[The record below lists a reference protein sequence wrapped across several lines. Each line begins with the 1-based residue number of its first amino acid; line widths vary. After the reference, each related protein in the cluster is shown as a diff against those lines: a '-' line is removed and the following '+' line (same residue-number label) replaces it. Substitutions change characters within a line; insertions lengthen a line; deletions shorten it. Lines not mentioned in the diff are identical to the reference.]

1 MLVRLGVVACL
12 FWLHFAYATTL
23 KIINI
28 VPFGSSSVKILF
40 NQEVKKFKEVSLKN
54 FKSYLELEAILTIP
68 KKHYQFSKQSSIT
81 IAQFSPK
88 LARVVISHAPK
99 MTYEVKILKDKL
111 YVSIVEKKPLV
122 RHQMAPKPPK
132 HHALKH
138 PTPKPAPKSIKK
150 EAKEKTPIKHA
161 HSKHAHSPLN
171 ERSAKKEIPKK
182 EIPKKEILK
191 KEILKKEILKK
202 EIPKKEILKKEIP
215 KKEILKKEIPKKEI
229 PKKEILK
236 KEILK
241 KEILK
246 KEILKKEIPKKE
258 ILKKEIPKKEILK
271 KEIPKKEIP
280 KKEILKKEIP
290 KKEILKKEI
299 LKKEI
304 LKKEIPKK
312 EILKKEIPKKEAEN
326 ESKNQVFIAEKNDTF
341 IKTKRKKHKKI
352 VLDAGHGGKDCGAMS
367 ANLVCEKDI
376 VLEVVK
382 FLHKELK
389 KRGYSVLLTRDKDIY
404 IDLVGRTELANRK
417 SADLFI
423 SVHANSIPK
432 HSTSNAHGIETYF
445 LSTARSERARK
456 VAEQENKDDV
466 NLMDY
471 FSKSL
476 LLNSLNTQRLIVSN
490 KLAIDVQYGMLQS
503 IRKNYPDVVDGGVRE
518 GPFWVLAGALMPSIL
533 IEIGYNSHAI
543 ESKRIQSKPYQKI
556 LAKGIA
562 DGIDSFFSKND

>member
-28 VPFGSSSVKILF
+28 VPFGSSSVKISF
-40 NQEVKKFKEVSLKN
+40 NQEIKKFKEVSLKN

-99 MTYEVKILKDKL
+99 MTYGVKILKDKL
-111 YVSIVEKKPLV
+111 YVSIVEKKPLI
-122 RHQMAPKPPK
+122 RHQMAPRPPK
-132 HHALKH
+132 HRTLKH
-138 PTPKPAPKSIKK
+138 QVLKPAPKSIKK

-161 HSKHAHSPLN
+161 HSKHMHPQLN

-182 EIPKKEILK
+182 E
-191 KEILKKEILKK
+191 
-202 EIPKKEILKKEIP
+202 
-215 KKEILKKEIPKKEI
+215 
-229 PKKEILK
+229 
-236 KEILK
+236 
-241 KEILK
+241 
-246 KEILKKEIPKKE
+246 
-258 ILKKEIPKKEILK
+258 
-271 KEIPKKEIP
+271 
-280 KKEILKKEIP
+280 
-290 KKEILKKEI
+290 
-299 LKKEI
+299 
-304 LKKEIPKK
+304 
-312 EILKKEIPKKEAEN
+312 AEN
-326 ESKNQVFIAEKNDTF
+326 EGKNQVFIAEKNDTF

-382 FLHKELK
+382 FLYKELK
-389 KRGYSVLLTRDKDIY
+389 TRGYSVLLTRDKDIY
-404 IDLVGRTELANRK
+404 IDLVARTELANKK

-432 HSTSNAHGIETYF
+432 RSTSNAHGIETYF

-503 IRKNYPDVVDGGVRE
+503 VRKNYPDVVDGGVRE

-556 LAKGIA
+556 LARGIA

>member
-28 VPFGSSSVKILF
+28 VPFGSSSVKISF
-40 NQEVKKFKEVSLKN
+40 NQEIKKFKEVSLKN

-68 KKHYQFSKQSSIT
+68 KKHYQFSKQSFIT

-88 LARVVISHAPK
+88 LARVVISYAPK

-111 YVSIVEKKPLV
+111 YISIVEKKPLI
-122 RHQMAPKPPK
+122 RHQMVLKPPK

-138 PTPKPAPKSIKK
+138 TTPKPAPKPIKK
-150 EAKEKTPIKHA
+150 EAKKSKETKEKTPIKHA
-161 HSKHAHSPLN
+161 RSKHTHSPLN
-171 ERSAKKEIPKK
+171 ERSAKKEIP
-182 EIPKKEILK
+182 
-191 KEILKKEILKK
+191 
-202 EIPKKEILKKEIP
+202 
-215 KKEILKKEIPKKEI
+215 
-229 PKKEILK
+229 
-236 KEILK
+236 
-241 KEILK
+241 
-246 KEILKKEIPKKE
+246 
-258 ILKKEIPKKEILK
+258 
-271 KEIPKKEIP
+271 
-280 KKEILKKEIP
+280 
-290 KKEILKKEI
+290 
-299 LKKEI
+299 
-304 LKKEIPKK
+304 
-312 EILKKEIPKKEAEN
+312 KKEIPKKEAEN

-404 IDLVGRTELANRK
+404 IDLVARTELANKK

-476 LLNSLNTQRLIVSN
+476 LLNSLNTQRLIISN

>member
-1 MLVRLGVVACL
+1 M
-12 FWLHFAYATTL
+12 HFAYATTL

-28 VPFGSSSVKILF
+28 VPFGSSSVKISF
-40 NQEVKKFKEVSLKN
+40 NQEIKKFKEVSLKN

-111 YVSIVEKKPLV
+111 YVSIVEKKPLT
-122 RHQMAPKPPK
+122 RHQMVPKLPK
-132 HHALKH
+132 HRTLKH

-150 EAKEKTPIKHA
+150 EAKEVKEKTPTKHVR
-161 HSKHAHSPLN
+161 SKHAHSQLN
-171 ERSAKKEIPKK
+171 ERSA
-182 EIPKKEILK
+182 
-191 KEILKKEILKK
+191 
-202 EIPKKEILKKEIP
+202 
-215 KKEILKKEIPKKEI
+215 
-229 PKKEILK
+229 
-236 KEILK
+236 
-241 KEILK
+241 
-246 KEILKKEIPKKE
+246 
-258 ILKKEIPKKEILK
+258 
-271 KEIPKKEIP
+271 
-280 KKEILKKEIP
+280 
-290 KKEILKKEI
+290 
-299 LKKEI
+299 
-304 LKKEIPKK
+304 
-312 EILKKEIPKKEAEN
+312 KKEIPKKEAEN
-326 ESKNQVFIAEKNDTF
+326 ESKNQVFIAEKNDAS

-404 IDLVGRTELANRK
+404 IDLVARTELANKK

-432 HSTSNAHGIETYF
+432 RSISNAHGIETYF

>member
-12 FWLHFAYATTL
+12 FWLHFACATTL
-23 KIINI
+23 KITNI
-28 VPFGSSSVKILF
+28 VPFGSSSVKISF
-40 NQEVKKFKEVSLKN
+40 NQEIKKFKEVSLKN

-88 LARVVISHAPK
+88 LARVVISYAPK

-111 YVSIVEKKPLV
+111 YVSIVEKKPLI

-132 HHALKH
+132 HQTPKHQVLKH
-138 PTPKPAPKSIKK
+138 QTPKPAPKPIKK
-150 EAKEKTPIKHA
+150 EAKEKTPTKHA
-161 HSKHAHSPLN
+161 HSKHAHSQLN

-182 EIPKKEILK
+182 EIPKKEI
-191 KEILKKEILKK
+191 
-202 EIPKKEILKKEIP
+202 
-215 KKEILKKEIPKKEI
+215 PKKEI
-229 PKKEILK
+229 P
-236 KEILK
+236 
-241 KEILK
+241 
-246 KEILKKEIPKKE
+246 
-258 ILKKEIPKKEILK
+258 
-271 KEIPKKEIP
+271 
-280 KKEILKKEIP
+280 
-290 KKEILKKEI
+290 
-299 LKKEI
+299 
-304 LKKEIPKK
+304 
-312 EILKKEIPKKEAEN
+312 KKEIPKKEAEN
-326 ESKNQVFIAEKNDTF
+326 ESKNQVFIAEKNDAF
-341 IKTKRKKHKKI
+341 IKNKRKKHKKI

-404 IDLVGRTELANRK
+404 IDLVGRTELANK
-417 SADLFI
+417 KNADLFI

-432 HSTSNAHGIETYF
+432 RSTSNAHGIETYF

-503 IRKNYPDVVDGGVRE
+503 VRKNYPDVVDGGVRE

>member
-12 FWLHFAYATTL
+12 FWLHFACATTL

-54 FKSYLELEAILTIP
+54 FKSYLELEAVLTIP
-68 KKHYQFSKQSSIT
+68 KKHYQFSKQSFIT

-99 MTYEVKILKDKL
+99 MTYEIKILKDKL
-111 YVSIVEKKPLV
+111 YVSIVEKKPLI
-122 RHQMAPKPPK
+122 RHQMAPKTPK

-138 PTPKPAPKSIKK
+138 PTPKPTPKPIKKEAK
-150 EAKEKTPIKHA
+150 EAKEKTPTKHA
-161 HSKHAHSPLN
+161 HSKHTHSPLN

-182 EIPKKEILK
+182 EAK
-191 KEILKKEILKK
+191 
-202 EIPKKEILKKEIP
+202 
-215 KKEILKKEIPKKEI
+215 
-229 PKKEILK
+229 
-236 KEILK
+236 
-241 KEILK
+241 
-246 KEILKKEIPKKE
+246 
-258 ILKKEIPKKEILK
+258 
-271 KEIPKKEIP
+271 
-280 KKEILKKEIP
+280 
-290 KKEILKKEI
+290 
-299 LKKEI
+299 
-304 LKKEIPKK
+304 
-312 EILKKEIPKKEAEN
+312 N

-404 IDLVGRTELANRK
+404 IDLVARTELANKK

-476 LLNSLNTQRLIVSN
+476 FLNSLNTQRLIVSN

>member
-12 FWLHFAYATTL
+12 FWLHYAYATTL
-23 KIINI
+23 KITNV
-28 VPFGSSSVKILF
+28 VPFGSSSVKMVF

-68 KKHYQFSKQSSIT
+68 KKHYQFSKQSFIT

-88 LARVVISHAPK
+88 LARVVIGYDPK
-99 MTYEVKILKDKL
+99 MTYEIKILKNKL
-111 YVSIVEKKPLV
+111 YVSIMEKKPLI
-122 RHQMAPKPPK
+122 RHQITPKPPK

-138 PTPKPAPKSIKK
+138 TTPKPAPKPIKK
-150 EAKEKTPIKHA
+150 ETKEVKEKTPTKHA
-161 HSKHAHSPLN
+161 HSKHAYSPLN

-182 EIPKKEILK
+182 EIPKKEI
-191 KEILKKEILKK
+191 
-202 EIPKKEILKKEIP
+202 P
-215 KKEILKKEIPKKEI
+215 KKEIPKKEI
-229 PKKEILK
+229 PKKEI
-236 KEILK
+236 
-241 KEILK
+241 
-246 KEILKKEIPKKE
+246 P
-258 ILKKEIPKKEILK
+258 
-271 KEIPKKEIP
+271 
-280 KKEILKKEIP
+280 
-290 KKEILKKEI
+290 
-299 LKKEI
+299 
-304 LKKEIPKK
+304 
-312 EILKKEIPKKEAEN
+312 KKEIPKKEAEN
-326 ESKNQVFIAEKNDTF
+326 ESKNQIFIAEKND
-341 IKTKRKKHKKI
+341 IWIKKTKRKKHKKI

-404 IDLVGRTELANRK
+404 IDLVARTELANKK

-432 HSTSNAHGIETYF
+432 RSTSNAHGIETYF

-476 LLNSLNTQRLIVSN
+476 FLNSLNTQRLIVSN

-503 IRKNYPDVVDGGVRE
+503 VRKNYPDVVDGGVRE

>member
-12 FWLHFAYATTL
+12 FWLHYAYATTL
-23 KIINI
+23 KITNI
-28 VPFGSSSVKILF
+28 VPFGSSSVKMVF
-40 NQEVKKFKEVSLKN
+40 NQEIKKFKEVPLKN
-54 FKSYLELEAILTIP
+54 FKSYLELEAVLTIP
-68 KKHYQFSKQSSIT
+68 KKHYQFSKQSFIT

-88 LARVVISHAPK
+88 LARVVIGYDPK

-111 YVSIVEKKPLV
+111 YVSIMEKKPLI
-122 RHQMAPKPPK
+122 RHQMTPKPPK

-138 PTPKPAPKSIKK
+138 QTPKPTPKPIKK
-150 EAKEKTPIKHA
+150 EAKEKTTKHA

-182 EIPKKEILK
+182 E
-191 KEILKKEILKK
+191 
-202 EIPKKEILKKEIP
+202 
-215 KKEILKKEIPKKEI
+215 
-229 PKKEILK
+229 
-236 KEILK
+236 
-241 KEILK
+241 
-246 KEILKKEIPKKE
+246 
-258 ILKKEIPKKEILK
+258 
-271 KEIPKKEIP
+271 
-280 KKEILKKEIP
+280 
-290 KKEILKKEI
+290 
-299 LKKEI
+299 
-304 LKKEIPKK
+304 
-312 EILKKEIPKKEAEN
+312 AEN
-326 ESKNQVFIAEKNDTF
+326 ENKNPIFIIEKNDTW

-404 IDLVGRTELANRK
+404 IDLVARTELANKK

-432 HSTSNAHGIETYF
+432 RSTSNAHGIETYF

-476 LLNSLNTQRLIVSN
+476 FLNSLNTQRLIVSN

-503 IRKNYPDVVDGGVRE
+503 VRKNYPDVVDGGVRE

>member
-12 FWLHFAYATTL
+12 LWLHFAYATTL

-40 NQEVKKFKEVSLKN
+40 NQEVKKFKEVPLKN
-54 FKSYLELEAILTIP
+54 FKSYLELEAVLTIP

-88 LARVVISHAPK
+88 LVRVVIGYAPK
-99 MTYEVKILKDKL
+99 MTYEIKILKDKL
-111 YVSIVEKKPLV
+111 YVSIVEKKPLI
-122 RHQMAPKPPK
+122 RHQMVLKPPK

-138 PTPKPAPKSIKK
+138 PTPKPAPKPIKK
-150 EAKEKTPIKHA
+150 EAKKSQETKEKTPIKHA
-161 HSKHAHSPLN
+161 RSKHAHSPLN

-182 EIPKKEILK
+182 E
-191 KEILKKEILKK
+191 
-202 EIPKKEILKKEIP
+202 
-215 KKEILKKEIPKKEI
+215 
-229 PKKEILK
+229 
-236 KEILK
+236 
-241 KEILK
+241 
-246 KEILKKEIPKKE
+246 
-258 ILKKEIPKKEILK
+258 
-271 KEIPKKEIP
+271 
-280 KKEILKKEIP
+280 
-290 KKEILKKEI
+290 
-299 LKKEI
+299 
-304 LKKEIPKK
+304 
-312 EILKKEIPKKEAEN
+312 AEN
-326 ESKNQVFIAEKNDTF
+326 ESKNPIFIAEKNDTL

-367 ANLVCEKDI
+367 TNLVCEKDI

-389 KRGYSVLLTRDKDIY
+389 KRGYSVLLTRDKDVY
-404 IDLVGRTELANRK
+404 IDLVARTELANKK

-503 IRKNYPDVVDGGVRE
+503 VRKNYPDVVDGGVRE

>member
-12 FWLHFAYATTL
+12 FWLHFACATTL
-23 KIINI
+23 KITNI
-28 VPFGSSSVKILF
+28 VPFGSSSVKVVF
-40 NQEVKKFKEVSLKN
+40 NQEIKKFKEVPLKN

-68 KKHYQFSKQSSIT
+68 KKHYQFSKQSFIT

-88 LARVVISHAPK
+88 LARVVISYAPK
-99 MTYEVKILKDKL
+99 MTYEIKVLKDKL
-111 YVSIVEKKPLV
+111 YISIVEKKSLT
-122 RHQMAPKPPK
+122 RHQMTPKPPK

-138 PTPKPAPKSIKK
+138 QTPKPTPKPIKK
-150 EAKEKTPIKHA
+150 EAKKSKETKEKTPIKHA

-182 EIPKKEILK
+182 EIP
-191 KEILKKEILKK
+191 
-202 EIPKKEILKKEIP
+202 
-215 KKEILKKEIPKKEI
+215 
-229 PKKEILK
+229 
-236 KEILK
+236 
-241 KEILK
+241 
-246 KEILKKEIPKKE
+246 
-258 ILKKEIPKKEILK
+258 
-271 KEIPKKEIP
+271 
-280 KKEILKKEIP
+280 
-290 KKEILKKEI
+290 
-299 LKKEI
+299 
-304 LKKEIPKK
+304 
-312 EILKKEIPKKEAEN
+312 KKEIPKKEAEN

-404 IDLVGRTELANRK
+404 IDLVARTELANKK

>member
-1 MLVRLGVVACL
+1 M
-12 FWLHFAYATTL
+12 HFACATTL
-23 KIINI
+23 KITNI

-40 NQEVKKFKEVSLKN
+40 NQEIKKFKEVPLKN

-68 KKHYQFSKQSSIT
+68 KKHYQFSKQSFIT

-88 LARVVISHAPK
+88 LARVVIGYAPK
-99 MTYEVKILKDKL
+99 MTYEIKILKDKL
-111 YVSIVEKKPLV
+111 YVSIVEKKPLI
-122 RHQMAPKPPK
+122 RHQMALKPPK
-132 HHALKH
+132 HHVLKH
-138 PTPKPAPKSIKK
+138 QTPKSVPKSIKK
-150 EAKEKTPIKHA
+150 EAKKSKETKEKTPIKHV

-171 ERSAKKEIPKK
+171 ERSA
-182 EIPKKEILK
+182 
-191 KEILKKEILKK
+191 
-202 EIPKKEILKKEIP
+202 
-215 KKEILKKEIPKKEI
+215 
-229 PKKEILK
+229 
-236 KEILK
+236 
-241 KEILK
+241 
-246 KEILKKEIPKKE
+246 
-258 ILKKEIPKKEILK
+258 
-271 KEIPKKEIP
+271 
-280 KKEILKKEIP
+280 
-290 KKEILKKEI
+290 
-299 LKKEI
+299 
-304 LKKEIPKK
+304 
-312 EILKKEIPKKEAEN
+312 KKEIPKKEAEN

-404 IDLVGRTELANRK
+404 IDLVARTELANRK

-476 LLNSLNTQRLIVSN
+476 FLNSLNTQRLIISN

-503 IRKNYPDVVDGGVRE
+503 VRKNYPDVVDGGVRE

>member
-23 KIINI
+23 KITNI

-40 NQEVKKFKEVSLKN
+40 NQEIKKFKEVPLKN

-111 YVSIVEKKPLV
+111 YVSIVEKKPLS

-138 PTPKPAPKSIKK
+138 TTPKPTPKPIKK
-150 EAKEKTPIKHA
+150 EAKKSKETKEKTPTKHA

-171 ERSAKKEIPKK
+171 EMSA
-182 EIPKKEILK
+182 
-191 KEILKKEILKK
+191 
-202 EIPKKEILKKEIP
+202 
-215 KKEILKKEIPKKEI
+215 
-229 PKKEILK
+229 
-236 KEILK
+236 
-241 KEILK
+241 
-246 KEILKKEIPKKE
+246 
-258 ILKKEIPKKEILK
+258 
-271 KEIPKKEIP
+271 
-280 KKEILKKEIP
+280 
-290 KKEILKKEI
+290 
-299 LKKEI
+299 
-304 LKKEIPKK
+304 
-312 EILKKEIPKKEAEN
+312 KKEIPKKEAEN
-326 ESKNQVFIAEKNDTF
+326 EDKNQVFITEKNDTF

-404 IDLVGRTELANRK
+404 IDLVGRTELANK
-417 SADLFI
+417 KGADLFI

-503 IRKNYPDVVDGGVRE
+503 VRKNYPDVVDGGVRE

>member
-1 MLVRLGVVACL
+1 M
-12 FWLHFAYATTL
+12 HFAYATTL

-28 VPFGSSSVKILF
+28 VPFGSSSVKISF
-40 NQEVKKFKEVSLKN
+40 NQEIKKFKEVSLKN

-68 KKHYQFSKQSSIT
+68 KKHYQFSKQSSIM

-88 LARVVISHAPK
+88 LVRVVISHAPK

-111 YVSIVEKKPLV
+111 YISIVEKKPLI
-122 RHQMAPKPPK
+122 RHQMVLKPPK

-138 PTPKPAPKSIKK
+138 TMPKPTPKPIKK
-150 EAKEKTPIKHA
+150 EAKKSKETKEKTPIKHA
-161 HSKHAHSPLN
+161 RSKHAHSPLN
-171 ERSAKKEIPKK
+171 ERNA
-182 EIPKKEILK
+182 KKEILK
-191 KEILKKEILKK
+191 KE
-202 EIPKKEILKKEIP
+202 
-215 KKEILKKEIPKKEI
+215 
-229 PKKEILK
+229 
-236 KEILK
+236 
-241 KEILK
+241 
-246 KEILKKEIPKKE
+246 
-258 ILKKEIPKKEILK
+258 
-271 KEIPKKEIP
+271 
-280 KKEILKKEIP
+280 
-290 KKEILKKEI
+290 
-299 LKKEI
+299 
-304 LKKEIPKK
+304 
-312 EILKKEIPKKEAEN
+312 AEN
-326 ESKNQVFIAEKNDTF
+326 EGKNQVFIAEKNDAF
-341 IKTKRKKHKKI
+341 SKTKRKKHKKI

-404 IDLVGRTELANRK
+404 IDLVARTELANKK

-432 HSTSNAHGIETYF
+432 RSTSNAHGIETYF

-476 LLNSLNTQRLIVSN
+476 LLNSLNTQRLIISN

>member
-12 FWLHFAYATTL
+12 FWLHYAYATTL
-23 KIINI
+23 KITNV
-28 VPFGSSSVKILF
+28 VPFGSSSVRISF
-40 NQEVKKFKEVSLKN
+40 NQEIKKFKEVSLKN

-68 KKHYQFSKQSSIT
+68 KKHYQFSKQSFIT

-88 LARVVISHAPK
+88 LARVVIGYAPK

-111 YVSIVEKKPLV
+111 YISIVEKKPLI
-122 RHQMAPKPPK
+122 RHQMMSK

-138 PTPKPAPKSIKK
+138 QTPKPTPKPIKK
-150 EAKEKTPIKHA
+150 EAKKTKEKTPTKHA
-161 HSKHAHSPLN
+161 HSKQTHSPLN

-182 EIPKKEILK
+182 EIPKKEI
-191 KEILKKEILKK
+191 
-202 EIPKKEILKKEIP
+202 P
-215 KKEILKKEIPKKEI
+215 KKEIPKKEI
-229 PKKEILK
+229 P
-236 KEILK
+236 
-241 KEILK
+241 
-246 KEILKKEIPKKE
+246 
-258 ILKKEIPKKEILK
+258 
-271 KEIPKKEIP
+271 
-280 KKEILKKEIP
+280 
-290 KKEILKKEI
+290 
-299 LKKEI
+299 
-304 LKKEIPKK
+304 
-312 EILKKEIPKKEAEN
+312 KKEIPKKEAEN
-326 ESKNQVFIAEKNDTF
+326 ESKNQIFIAEKNDTW

-404 IDLVGRTELANRK
+404 IDLVARTELANKK

-432 HSTSNAHGIETYF
+432 RSTSNAHGIETYF

-476 LLNSLNTQRLIVSN
+476 FLNSLNTQRLIVSN

-503 IRKNYPDVVDGGVRE
+503 VRKNYPDVVDGGVRE

>member
-12 FWLHFAYATTL
+12 LWLHFAYATTL
-23 KIINI
+23 KITNI
-28 VPFGSSSVKILF
+28 VPFGSSSVKIVF
-40 NQEVKKFKEVSLKN
+40 NQEIKKFKEVSLKN
-54 FKSYLELEAILTIP
+54 FKSYLELEAVLTIP

-88 LARVVISHAPK
+88 LVRVVISHAPK
-99 MTYEVKILKDKL
+99 MTYEIKILKDKL
-111 YVSIVEKKPLV
+111 YVSIVEKKPLI
-122 RHQMAPKPPK
+122 RHQMVLKPPK

-138 PTPKPAPKSIKK
+138 TTPKPTPKPIKKEAKKSK
-150 EAKEKTPIKHA
+150 EAKEKTPTKHA

-182 EIPKKEILK
+182 E
-191 KEILKKEILKK
+191 
-202 EIPKKEILKKEIP
+202 
-215 KKEILKKEIPKKEI
+215 
-229 PKKEILK
+229 
-236 KEILK
+236 
-241 KEILK
+241 
-246 KEILKKEIPKKE
+246 
-258 ILKKEIPKKEILK
+258 
-271 KEIPKKEIP
+271 
-280 KKEILKKEIP
+280 
-290 KKEILKKEI
+290 
-299 LKKEI
+299 
-304 LKKEIPKK
+304 
-312 EILKKEIPKKEAEN
+312 AEN
-326 ESKNQVFIAEKNDTF
+326 ESKNQVFIAEKNDTL

-404 IDLVGRTELANRK
+404 IDLVARTELANKK

>member
-12 FWLHFAYATTL
+12 LWLHFAYATTL
-23 KIINI
+23 KITNI
-28 VPFGSSSVKILF
+28 VPFGSSSVKIVF
-40 NQEVKKFKEVSLKN
+40 NQEVKKFKEVPLKN
-54 FKSYLELEAILTIP
+54 FKSYLELEAVLTIP

-88 LARVVISHAPK
+88 LVRVVISYAPK
-99 MTYEVKILKDKL
+99 MTYEVKTLKDKL
-111 YVSIVEKKPLV
+111 YVSIVEKKPLI
-122 RHQMAPKPPK
+122 RHQMVLKPPK

-138 PTPKPAPKSIKK
+138 TTPKPTPKPIKK
-150 EAKEKTPIKHA
+150 EAKKSKDTKEKTPTKHA
-161 HSKHAHSPLN
+161 RSKHAHPPLN

-182 EIPKKEILK
+182 EIP
-191 KEILKKEILKK
+191 
-202 EIPKKEILKKEIP
+202 
-215 KKEILKKEIPKKEI
+215 
-229 PKKEILK
+229 
-236 KEILK
+236 
-241 KEILK
+241 
-246 KEILKKEIPKKE
+246 
-258 ILKKEIPKKEILK
+258 
-271 KEIPKKEIP
+271 
-280 KKEILKKEIP
+280 
-290 KKEILKKEI
+290 
-299 LKKEI
+299 
-304 LKKEIPKK
+304 
-312 EILKKEIPKKEAEN
+312 KKEIPKKEAEN
-326 ESKNQVFIAEKNDTF
+326 ESKNQVFIAEKNDTL

-382 FLHKELK
+382 FLYKELK

-404 IDLVGRTELANRK
+404 IDLVARTELANRK

-476 LLNSLNTQRLIVSN
+476 FLNSLNTQRLIVSN

-503 IRKNYPDVVDGGVRE
+503 VRKNYPDVVDGGVRE

>member
-23 KIINI
+23 KIINV
-28 VPFGSSSVKILF
+28 VPFGSSSVKISF
-40 NQEVKKFKEVSLKN
+40 NQEIKTFKEVSLKN

-81 IAQFSPK
+81 IAQFNPK

-111 YVSIVEKKPLV
+111 YVSIVEKKPLS
-122 RHQMAPKPPK
+122 RYQMVPKPPK

-150 EAKEKTPIKHA
+150 EAKEAKEKTPTKHA
-161 HSKHAHSPLN
+161 RSKHTHSQLN
-171 ERSAKKEIPKK
+171 ERSA
-182 EIPKKEILK
+182 
-191 KEILKKEILKK
+191 
-202 EIPKKEILKKEIP
+202 
-215 KKEILKKEIPKKEI
+215 
-229 PKKEILK
+229 
-236 KEILK
+236 
-241 KEILK
+241 
-246 KEILKKEIPKKE
+246 
-258 ILKKEIPKKEILK
+258 
-271 KEIPKKEIP
+271 
-280 KKEILKKEIP
+280 
-290 KKEILKKEI
+290 
-299 LKKEI
+299 
-304 LKKEIPKK
+304 
-312 EILKKEIPKKEAEN
+312 KKEIPKKEAEN
-326 ESKNQVFIAEKNDTF
+326 ESKNQVFIAEKNDAF

-404 IDLVGRTELANRK
+404 IDLVARTELANKK

-432 HSTSNAHGIETYF
+432 RSTSNAHGIETYF

-456 VAEQENKDDV
+456 VAEQENKDNV

>member
-23 KIINI
+23 KITNI

-40 NQEVKKFKEVSLKN
+40 NQEIKKFKEVPLKN
-54 FKSYLELEAILTIP
+54 FKSYLELEAVLTIP
-68 KKHYQFSKQSSIT
+68 KKHYQFSKQSFIT

-88 LARVVISHAPK
+88 LARVVIGYTPK
-99 MTYEVKILKDKL
+99 MTYEIKILKDKL
-111 YVSIVEKKPLV
+111 YISIVEKKPLI
-122 RHQMAPKPPK
+122 RHQMVLKPPK

-138 PTPKPAPKSIKK
+138 TTPKPTPKSIKK
-150 EAKEKTPIKHA
+150 EAKKSKETKEKTPIKHV

-171 ERSAKKEIPKK
+171 ERSA
-182 EIPKKEILK
+182 
-191 KEILKKEILKK
+191 
-202 EIPKKEILKKEIP
+202 
-215 KKEILKKEIPKKEI
+215 
-229 PKKEILK
+229 
-236 KEILK
+236 
-241 KEILK
+241 
-246 KEILKKEIPKKE
+246 
-258 ILKKEIPKKEILK
+258 
-271 KEIPKKEIP
+271 
-280 KKEILKKEIP
+280 
-290 KKEILKKEI
+290 
-299 LKKEI
+299 
-304 LKKEIPKK
+304 
-312 EILKKEIPKKEAEN
+312 KKEIPKKEAEN

-404 IDLVGRTELANRK
+404 IDLVARTELANKK

-503 IRKNYPDVVDGGVRE
+503 VRKNYPDVVDGGVRE

>member
-12 FWLHFAYATTL
+12 FWLHFACATTL
-23 KIINI
+23 KITNI

-40 NQEVKKFKEVSLKN
+40 NQEVKKFKEVLLKN
-54 FKSYLELEAILTIP
+54 FKSYLELEAVLTIP

-99 MTYEVKILKDKL
+99 MTYEIKILKDKL

-122 RHQMAPKPPK
+122 RHQMVLKPPK

-150 EAKEKTPIKHA
+150 ETKEKTPIKHV

-171 ERSAKKEIPKK
+171 ERNA
-182 EIPKKEILK
+182 
-191 KEILKKEILKK
+191 
-202 EIPKKEILKKEIP
+202 
-215 KKEILKKEIPKKEI
+215 
-229 PKKEILK
+229 
-236 KEILK
+236 
-241 KEILK
+241 
-246 KEILKKEIPKKE
+246 
-258 ILKKEIPKKEILK
+258 
-271 KEIPKKEIP
+271 
-280 KKEILKKEIP
+280 
-290 KKEILKKEI
+290 
-299 LKKEI
+299 
-304 LKKEIPKK
+304 
-312 EILKKEIPKKEAEN
+312 KKEIPKKEAEN
-326 ESKNQVFIAEKNDTF
+326 ESKNQVFIAEKNDAF
-341 IKTKRKKHKKI
+341 SKTKRKKHKKI

-432 HSTSNAHGIETYF
+432 RSTSNAHGIETYF

>member
-1 MLVRLGVVACL
+1 M
-12 FWLHFAYATTL
+12 HFAYATTL

-28 VPFGSSSVKILF
+28 VPFGSSSVKISF
-40 NQEVKKFKEVSLKN
+40 NQEIKKFKEVSLKN

-111 YVSIVEKKPLV
+111 YVSIVEKKPLTK
-122 RHQMAPKPPK
+122 HQMSPKPPKHQTPK

-150 EAKEKTPIKHA
+150 EAKEIKEKTSTKHA
-161 HSKHAHSPLN
+161 HSKHTHSQWN

-182 EIPKKEILK
+182 E
-191 KEILKKEILKK
+191 
-202 EIPKKEILKKEIP
+202 
-215 KKEILKKEIPKKEI
+215 
-229 PKKEILK
+229 
-236 KEILK
+236 
-241 KEILK
+241 
-246 KEILKKEIPKKE
+246 
-258 ILKKEIPKKEILK
+258 
-271 KEIPKKEIP
+271 
-280 KKEILKKEIP
+280 
-290 KKEILKKEI
+290 
-299 LKKEI
+299 
-304 LKKEIPKK
+304 
-312 EILKKEIPKKEAEN
+312 AEN
-326 ESKNQVFIAEKNDTF
+326 EGKNQVFIVEKNDTF

-404 IDLVGRTELANRK
+404 IDLVARTELANKK

-432 HSTSNAHGIETYF
+432 RSTSNAHGIETYF

-456 VAEQENKDDV
+456 VAEQENKDNV

-476 LLNSLNTQRLIVSN
+476 LLNSLNTQRLIISN

>member
-23 KIINI
+23 KITNI

-40 NQEVKKFKEVSLKN
+40 NQEIKKFKEVPLKN
-54 FKSYLELEAILTIP
+54 FKSYLELEAVLTIP
-68 KKHYQFSKQSSIT
+68 KKHYQFSKQSFIT

-88 LARVVISHAPK
+88 LARVVIGYAPK
-99 MTYEVKILKDKL
+99 MTYEIKILKDKL
-111 YVSIVEKKPLV
+111 YVSIVEKKPLA
-122 RHQMAPKPPK
+122 RHQMVLKPPK

-138 PTPKPAPKSIKK
+138 TTPKPTPKPIKK
-150 EAKEKTPIKHA
+150 EAKKSKETKEKTPIKHA

-171 ERSAKKEIPKK
+171 ERSA
-182 EIPKKEILK
+182 
-191 KEILKKEILKK
+191 
-202 EIPKKEILKKEIP
+202 
-215 KKEILKKEIPKKEI
+215 
-229 PKKEILK
+229 
-236 KEILK
+236 
-241 KEILK
+241 
-246 KEILKKEIPKKE
+246 
-258 ILKKEIPKKEILK
+258 
-271 KEIPKKEIP
+271 
-280 KKEILKKEIP
+280 
-290 KKEILKKEI
+290 
-299 LKKEI
+299 
-304 LKKEIPKK
+304 
-312 EILKKEIPKKEAEN
+312 KKEIPKKEAEN

-389 KRGYSVLLTRDKDIY
+389 KRGYSVLLTRDKDVY
-404 IDLVGRTELANRK
+404 IDLVARTELANRK

-503 IRKNYPDVVDGGVRE
+503 VRKNYPDVVDGGVRE

>member
-28 VPFGSSSVKILF
+28 VPFGSSSVKMVF

-111 YVSIVEKKPLV
+111 YVSIVEKKPLI
-122 RHQMAPKPPK
+122 RHQMTPKPPK
-132 HHALKH
+132 HQTLKH
-138 PTPKPAPKSIKK
+138 QVPRSAPKSIKK
-150 EAKEKTPIKHA
+150 EAKKTKEKTPTKHA

-182 EIPKKEILK
+182 E
-191 KEILKKEILKK
+191 
-202 EIPKKEILKKEIP
+202 
-215 KKEILKKEIPKKEI
+215 
-229 PKKEILK
+229 
-236 KEILK
+236 
-241 KEILK
+241 
-246 KEILKKEIPKKE
+246 
-258 ILKKEIPKKEILK
+258 
-271 KEIPKKEIP
+271 
-280 KKEILKKEIP
+280 
-290 KKEILKKEI
+290 
-299 LKKEI
+299 
-304 LKKEIPKK
+304 
-312 EILKKEIPKKEAEN
+312 AEN
-326 ESKNQVFIAEKNDTF
+326 ESKNQIFIAEKNDTW

-404 IDLVGRTELANRK
+404 IDLVGRTELANKK

-503 IRKNYPDVVDGGVRE
+503 VRKNYPDVVDGGVRE

>member
-23 KIINI
+23 KITNI

-40 NQEVKKFKEVSLKN
+40 NQEIKKFKEVPLKN
-54 FKSYLELEAILTIP
+54 FKSYLELEAVLTIP
-68 KKHYQFSKQSSIT
+68 KKHYQFSKQSFIT

-88 LARVVISHAPK
+88 LARVVIGYAPK
-99 MTYEVKILKDKL
+99 MTYEIKVLKDKL
-111 YVSIVEKKPLV
+111 YVSIVEKKPLT
-122 RHQMAPKPPK
+122 RHQMALKPPK

-138 PTPKPAPKSIKK
+138 TTPKPTPKPIKK
-150 EAKEKTPIKHA
+150 EAKKSQETKEKTPIKHA
-161 HSKHAHSPLN
+161 RSKHAHSPLN

-182 EIPKKEILK
+182 EIPKKEI
-191 KEILKKEILKK
+191 
-202 EIPKKEILKKEIP
+202 P
-215 KKEILKKEIPKKEI
+215 KKEIPKKEI
-229 PKKEILK
+229 PKKEI
-236 KEILK
+236 
-241 KEILK
+241 
-246 KEILKKEIPKKE
+246 P
-258 ILKKEIPKKEILK
+258 
-271 KEIPKKEIP
+271 
-280 KKEILKKEIP
+280 
-290 KKEILKKEI
+290 
-299 LKKEI
+299 
-304 LKKEIPKK
+304 
-312 EILKKEIPKKEAEN
+312 KKEIPKKEAEN
-326 ESKNQVFIAEKNDTF
+326 ESKNQVFIAEKNDAF

-404 IDLVGRTELANRK
+404 IDLVRRTELANRK

-503 IRKNYPDVVDGGVRE
+503 VRKNYPDVVDGGVRE

>member
-12 FWLHFAYATTL
+12 FWLHYAYATTL
-23 KIINI
+23 KITNI
-28 VPFGSSSVKILF
+28 VPFGSSSVKMVF
-40 NQEVKKFKEVSLKN
+40 NQEIKKFKEVPLKN
-54 FKSYLELEAILTIP
+54 FKSYLELEAVLTIP
-68 KKHYQFSKQSSIT
+68 KKHYQFSKQSFIT

-88 LARVVISHAPK
+88 LARVVIGYAPK
-99 MTYEVKILKDKL
+99 MTYEIKILKDKL
-111 YVSIVEKKPLV
+111 YVSIVEKKPLI
-122 RHQMAPKPPK
+122 RHQMALKPPK

-138 PTPKPAPKSIKK
+138 TTPKPTPKPIKK
-150 EAKEKTPIKHA
+150 EAKKSKDTKEKTPTKHA
-161 HSKHAHSPLN
+161 RSKHAHSPLN

-182 EIPKKEILK
+182 E
-191 KEILKKEILKK
+191 
-202 EIPKKEILKKEIP
+202 
-215 KKEILKKEIPKKEI
+215 
-229 PKKEILK
+229 
-236 KEILK
+236 
-241 KEILK
+241 
-246 KEILKKEIPKKE
+246 
-258 ILKKEIPKKEILK
+258 
-271 KEIPKKEIP
+271 
-280 KKEILKKEIP
+280 
-290 KKEILKKEI
+290 
-299 LKKEI
+299 
-304 LKKEIPKK
+304 
-312 EILKKEIPKKEAEN
+312 AEN
-326 ESKNQVFIAEKNDTF
+326 EGKNPIFIAEKNDTF

-382 FLHKELK
+382 FLYKELK

-404 IDLVGRTELANRK
+404 IDLVARTELANRK

-432 HSTSNAHGIETYF
+432 RSTSNAHGIETYF

-503 IRKNYPDVVDGGVRE
+503 VRKNYPDVVDGGVRE

>member
-12 FWLHFAYATTL
+12 LWLHFAYATTL
-23 KIINI
+23 KITNI
-28 VPFGSSSVKILF
+28 VPFGSSSVKISF
-40 NQEVKKFKEVSLKN
+40 NQEIKKFKEVSLKN

-88 LARVVISHAPK
+88 LARVVISHAHK

-111 YVSIVEKKPLV
+111 YVSIVEKKPLT

-150 EAKEKTPIKHA
+150 EIKEIKEKTPTKHA

-182 EIPKKEILK
+182 E
-191 KEILKKEILKK
+191 
-202 EIPKKEILKKEIP
+202 
-215 KKEILKKEIPKKEI
+215 
-229 PKKEILK
+229 
-236 KEILK
+236 
-241 KEILK
+241 
-246 KEILKKEIPKKE
+246 
-258 ILKKEIPKKEILK
+258 
-271 KEIPKKEIP
+271 
-280 KKEILKKEIP
+280 
-290 KKEILKKEI
+290 
-299 LKKEI
+299 
-304 LKKEIPKK
+304 
-312 EILKKEIPKKEAEN
+312 AEN
-326 ESKNQVFIAEKNDTF
+326 EGKNQVFIAEKNDAF

-352 VLDAGHGGKDCGAMS
+352 VLDAGHGGKDCGAIS

-404 IDLVGRTELANRK
+404 IDLVARTELANKK

-432 HSTSNAHGIETYF
+432 RSTSNAHGIETYF

-456 VAEQENKDDV
+456 VAEQENKDNV

-543 ESKRIQSKPYQKI
+543 ESKRIQGKPYQKI

>member
-12 FWLHFAYATTL
+12 FWLHFACATTL
-23 KIINI
+23 KITNI

-40 NQEVKKFKEVSLKN
+40 NQEIKKFKEVPLKN
-54 FKSYLELEAILTIP
+54 FKSYLELEAVLTIP

-111 YVSIVEKKPLV
+111 YVSIVEKKPLI
-122 RHQMAPKPPK
+122 RHQMALKPPK

-138 PTPKPAPKSIKK
+138 QTPKPTPKPIKKEAK
-150 EAKEKTPIKHA
+150 EAKEKTPTKHV

-182 EIPKKEILK
+182 EIPKKEI
-191 KEILKKEILKK
+191 
-202 EIPKKEILKKEIP
+202 P
-215 KKEILKKEIPKKEI
+215 KKEIPKKEI
-229 PKKEILK
+229 P
-236 KEILK
+236 
-241 KEILK
+241 
-246 KEILKKEIPKKE
+246 
-258 ILKKEIPKKEILK
+258 
-271 KEIPKKEIP
+271 
-280 KKEILKKEIP
+280 
-290 KKEILKKEI
+290 
-299 LKKEI
+299 
-304 LKKEIPKK
+304 
-312 EILKKEIPKKEAEN
+312 KKEIPKKEAEN
-326 ESKNQVFIAEKNDTF
+326 ESKNQVFIIEKNDTF

-367 ANLVCEKDI
+367 TNLVCEKDI

-404 IDLVGRTELANRK
+404 IDLVARTELANKK

-476 LLNSLNTQRLIVSN
+476 FLNSLNTQRLIVSN

>member
-28 VPFGSSSVKILF
+28 VPFGSSSVKISF
-40 NQEVKKFKEVSLKN
+40 NQEIKKFKEVSLKN

-111 YVSIVEKKPLV
+111 YVSIVEKKPLT

-150 EAKEKTPIKHA
+150 EAKEVKEKTPTKHA
-161 HSKHAHSPLN
+161 HSKHAHSQLN

-182 EIPKKEILK
+182 EIPKKEI
-191 KEILKKEILKK
+191 
-202 EIPKKEILKKEIP
+202 P
-215 KKEILKKEIPKKEI
+215 KKEIPKKEI
-229 PKKEILK
+229 PKKEI
-236 KEILK
+236 
-241 KEILK
+241 
-246 KEILKKEIPKKE
+246 P
-258 ILKKEIPKKEILK
+258 
-271 KEIPKKEIP
+271 
-280 KKEILKKEIP
+280 
-290 KKEILKKEI
+290 
-299 LKKEI
+299 
-304 LKKEIPKK
+304 
-312 EILKKEIPKKEAEN
+312 KKEIPKKEAEN
-326 ESKNQVFIAEKNDTF
+326 ESKNQVFIAEKNDAF

-404 IDLVGRTELANRK
+404 IDLVARTELANKK

-432 HSTSNAHGIETYF
+432 RSTSNAHGIETYF

-456 VAEQENKDDV
+456 VAEQENKDNV

>member
-12 FWLHFAYATTL
+12 FWLHYAYATTL
-23 KIINI
+23 KITNI
-28 VPFGSSSVKILF
+28 VPFGSSSVKMVF
-40 NQEVKKFKEVSLKN
+40 NQEIKKFKEVPLKN
-54 FKSYLELEAILTIP
+54 FKSYLELEAVLTIP
-68 KKHYQFSKQSSIT
+68 KKHYQFSKQSFIT

-88 LARVVISHAPK
+88 LARVVIGYDPK

-111 YVSIVEKKPLV
+111 YVSIMEKKPLIK
-122 RHQMAPKPPK
+122 HQMTPKPPK

-138 PTPKPAPKSIKK
+138 QTLKPTPKPIKK
-150 EAKEKTPIKHA
+150 EAKKTKEKTTKHA
-161 HSKHAHSPLN
+161 RSKQTHSPLN

-182 EIPKKEILK
+182 E
-191 KEILKKEILKK
+191 
-202 EIPKKEILKKEIP
+202 
-215 KKEILKKEIPKKEI
+215 
-229 PKKEILK
+229 
-236 KEILK
+236 
-241 KEILK
+241 
-246 KEILKKEIPKKE
+246 
-258 ILKKEIPKKEILK
+258 
-271 KEIPKKEIP
+271 
-280 KKEILKKEIP
+280 
-290 KKEILKKEI
+290 
-299 LKKEI
+299 
-304 LKKEIPKK
+304 
-312 EILKKEIPKKEAEN
+312 AEN
-326 ESKNQVFIAEKNDTF
+326 ESKNQIFIAEKNDTW

-404 IDLVGRTELANRK
+404 IDLVARTELANKK

-432 HSTSNAHGIETYF
+432 RSTSNAHGIETYF

-476 LLNSLNTQRLIVSN
+476 FLNSLNTQRLIVSN

-503 IRKNYPDVVDGGVRE
+503 VRKNYPDVVDGGVRE

>member
-1 MLVRLGVVACL
+1 M
-12 FWLHFAYATTL
+12 HFAYATTL

-28 VPFGSSSVKILF
+28 VPFGSSSVKISF
-40 NQEVKKFKEVSLKN
+40 NQEIKKFKEVSLKN

-81 IAQFSPK
+81 IAQFSSK

-111 YVSIVEKKPLV
+111 YVSIVEKKPLT

-150 EAKEKTPIKHA
+150 EAKEIKEKTPTKHA
-161 HSKHAHSPLN
+161 RSKHTHSQLN
-171 ERSAKKEIPKK
+171 ERSA
-182 EIPKKEILK
+182 
-191 KEILKKEILKK
+191 
-202 EIPKKEILKKEIP
+202 
-215 KKEILKKEIPKKEI
+215 
-229 PKKEILK
+229 
-236 KEILK
+236 
-241 KEILK
+241 
-246 KEILKKEIPKKE
+246 
-258 ILKKEIPKKEILK
+258 
-271 KEIPKKEIP
+271 
-280 KKEILKKEIP
+280 
-290 KKEILKKEI
+290 
-299 LKKEI
+299 
-304 LKKEIPKK
+304 
-312 EILKKEIPKKEAEN
+312 KKEIPKKEAEN
-326 ESKNQVFIAEKNDTF
+326 ESKNQVFIAEKNDAF
-341 IKTKRKKHKKI
+341 IKPQRKKHKKI

-404 IDLVGRTELANRK
+404 IDLVGRTELANKK

-432 HSTSNAHGIETYF
+432 RSTSNAHGIETYF

-456 VAEQENKDDV
+456 VAEQENKDNV

-476 LLNSLNTQRLIVSN
+476 LLNSLNTQRLIISN

>member
-28 VPFGSSSVKILF
+28 VPFGSSSVKISF
-40 NQEVKKFKEVSLKN
+40 NQEIKTFKEVSLKN

-111 YVSIVEKKPLV
+111 YVSIVEKKPLI
-122 RHQMAPKPPK
+122 RHQMAPKHQVLKPPK

-138 PTPKPAPKSIKK
+138 QVLKPAPKPIKK
-150 EAKEKTPIKHA
+150 EAKEVKEKTPTKHA
-161 HSKHAHSPLN
+161 RSKHTHSQWN

-182 EIPKKEILK
+182 E
-191 KEILKKEILKK
+191 
-202 EIPKKEILKKEIP
+202 
-215 KKEILKKEIPKKEI
+215 
-229 PKKEILK
+229 
-236 KEILK
+236 
-241 KEILK
+241 
-246 KEILKKEIPKKE
+246 
-258 ILKKEIPKKEILK
+258 
-271 KEIPKKEIP
+271 
-280 KKEILKKEIP
+280 
-290 KKEILKKEI
+290 
-299 LKKEI
+299 
-304 LKKEIPKK
+304 
-312 EILKKEIPKKEAEN
+312 AEN
-326 ESKNQVFIAEKNDTF
+326 EGKNQVFIAEKNDAF

-404 IDLVGRTELANRK
+404 IDLVARTELANKK

-432 HSTSNAHGIETYF
+432 RSTSNAHGIETYF

-503 IRKNYPDVVDGGVRE
+503 VRKNYPDVVDGGVRE

>member
-40 NQEVKKFKEVSLKN
+40 NQEIKKFKEVPLKN

-88 LARVVISHAPK
+88 LVRVVISHAPK
-99 MTYEVKILKDKL
+99 MTYEVVKILKDKL
-111 YVSIVEKKPLV
+111 YVSIVEKKPLI
-122 RHQMAPKPPK
+122 RHQMAPKPLK

-138 PTPKPAPKSIKK
+138 QTPKPAPKPIKK
-150 EAKEKTPIKHA
+150 EAKKSKETKEKTPIKHA
-161 HSKHAHSPLN
+161 YSKHAHSPLN
-171 ERSAKKEIPKK
+171 ERSAKKEI
-182 EIPKKEILK
+182 L
-191 KEILKKEILKK
+191 
-202 EIPKKEILKKEIP
+202 
-215 KKEILKKEIPKKEI
+215 
-229 PKKEILK
+229 
-236 KEILK
+236 
-241 KEILK
+241 
-246 KEILKKEIPKKE
+246 
-258 ILKKEIPKKEILK
+258 
-271 KEIPKKEIP
+271 
-280 KKEILKKEIP
+280 
-290 KKEILKKEI
+290 
-299 LKKEI
+299 
-304 LKKEIPKK
+304 
-312 EILKKEIPKKEAEN
+312 KKEAEN
-326 ESKNQVFIAEKNDTF
+326 ESKNQVFITEKNDTF

-543 ESKRIQSKPYQKI
+543 ESRRIQSKPYQKI

>member
-1 MLVRLGVVACL
+1 M
-12 FWLHFAYATTL
+12 HFAYATTL
-23 KIINI
+23 KITNI
-28 VPFGSSSVKILF
+28 VPFGSSSVKISF
-40 NQEVKKFKEVSLKN
+40 NQEIKKFKEVSLKN

-111 YVSIVEKKPLV
+111 YVSIVEKKPLI

-132 HHALKH
+132 HYALKH
-138 PTPKPAPKSIKK
+138 PTPKPATKSIKK
-150 EAKEKTPIKHA
+150 EAKEAKNKTPTKHA
-161 HSKHAHSPLN
+161 HSKHTHSQWN
-171 ERSAKKEIPKK
+171 ERSA
-182 EIPKKEILK
+182 
-191 KEILKKEILKK
+191 
-202 EIPKKEILKKEIP
+202 
-215 KKEILKKEIPKKEI
+215 
-229 PKKEILK
+229 
-236 KEILK
+236 
-241 KEILK
+241 
-246 KEILKKEIPKKE
+246 
-258 ILKKEIPKKEILK
+258 
-271 KEIPKKEIP
+271 
-280 KKEILKKEIP
+280 
-290 KKEILKKEI
+290 
-299 LKKEI
+299 
-304 LKKEIPKK
+304 
-312 EILKKEIPKKEAEN
+312 KKEIPKKEAEN
-326 ESKNQVFIAEKNDTF
+326 ESKNQVFIAEKNDAS

-404 IDLVGRTELANRK
+404 IDLVARTELANK
-417 SADLFI
+417 KGADLFI

-432 HSTSNAHGIETYF
+432 RSTSNAHGIETYF

-456 VAEQENKDDV
+456 VAEQENKDNV

-503 IRKNYPDVVDGGVRE
+503 VRKNYPDVVDGGVRE

>member
-12 FWLHFAYATTL
+12 LWLHFAYATTL
-23 KIINI
+23 KITNI
-28 VPFGSSSVKILF
+28 VPFGSSSVKMVF
-40 NQEVKKFKEVSLKN
+40 NQEIKKFKEVPLKN

-68 KKHYQFSKQSSIT
+68 KKHYQFSKQSFIT

-88 LARVVISHAPK
+88 LVRVVIGYAPK
-99 MTYEVKILKDKL
+99 MTYEIKILKNKL
-111 YVSIVEKKPLV
+111 YVSIVEKKPLI

-138 PTPKPAPKSIKK
+138 QTPKPATKSIKK
-150 EAKEKTPIKHA
+150 EAKEAKEKTPTKHA
-161 HSKHAHSPLN
+161 HSKHVHSQWN
-171 ERSAKKEIPKK
+171 ERSA
-182 EIPKKEILK
+182 
-191 KEILKKEILKK
+191 
-202 EIPKKEILKKEIP
+202 
-215 KKEILKKEIPKKEI
+215 
-229 PKKEILK
+229 
-236 KEILK
+236 
-241 KEILK
+241 
-246 KEILKKEIPKKE
+246 
-258 ILKKEIPKKEILK
+258 
-271 KEIPKKEIP
+271 
-280 KKEILKKEIP
+280 
-290 KKEILKKEI
+290 
-299 LKKEI
+299 
-304 LKKEIPKK
+304 
-312 EILKKEIPKKEAEN
+312 KKEIPKKEAEN
-326 ESKNQVFIAEKNDTF
+326 ESKNQVFIAEKNDAS

-404 IDLVGRTELANRK
+404 IDLVARTELANKK

-432 HSTSNAHGIETYF
+432 RSTSNAHGIETYF

-471 FSKSL
+471 FSRSL

-503 IRKNYPDVVDGGVRE
+503 VRKNYPDVVDGGVRE

>member
-12 FWLHFAYATTL
+12 LWLHFAYATTL
-23 KIINI
+23 KITNI

-40 NQEVKKFKEVSLKN
+40 NQEIKKFKEVPLKN

-111 YVSIVEKKPLV
+111 YVSIVEKKPLS

-138 PTPKPAPKSIKK
+138 QALKPAPKSIKK
-150 EAKEKTPIKHA
+150 EIKEVKEKTPTKHA
-161 HSKHAHSPLN
+161 RSKHAHSQLN
-171 ERSAKKEIPKK
+171 ERSA
-182 EIPKKEILK
+182 
-191 KEILKKEILKK
+191 
-202 EIPKKEILKKEIP
+202 
-215 KKEILKKEIPKKEI
+215 
-229 PKKEILK
+229 
-236 KEILK
+236 
-241 KEILK
+241 
-246 KEILKKEIPKKE
+246 
-258 ILKKEIPKKEILK
+258 
-271 KEIPKKEIP
+271 
-280 KKEILKKEIP
+280 
-290 KKEILKKEI
+290 
-299 LKKEI
+299 
-304 LKKEIPKK
+304 
-312 EILKKEIPKKEAEN
+312 KKEIPKKEAEN
-326 ESKNQVFIAEKNDTF
+326 ESKNQVFIAEKNDAF

-404 IDLVGRTELANRK
+404 IDLVARTELANKK

-432 HSTSNAHGIETYF
+432 RSTSNAHGIETYF

-456 VAEQENKDDV
+456 VAEQENKDNV

>member
-23 KIINI
+23 KITNI

-40 NQEVKKFKEVSLKN
+40 NQEIKKFKEVPLKN
-54 FKSYLELEAILTIP
+54 FKSYLELEAVLTIP
-68 KKHYQFSKQSSIT
+68 KKHYQFSKQSFIT

-88 LARVVISHAPK
+88 LARVVIGYAPK

-111 YVSIVEKKPLV
+111 YVSIVEKKPLT
-122 RHQMAPKPPK
+122 RHQMVLKPPK

-138 PTPKPAPKSIKK
+138 PTPKPAPKPIKK
-150 EAKEKTPIKHA
+150 EAKEKTLIKHA
-161 HSKHAHSPLN
+161 HSKHAHPPLN

-182 EIPKKEILK
+182 EIPKKEI
-191 KEILKKEILKK
+191 
-202 EIPKKEILKKEIP
+202 P
-215 KKEILKKEIPKKEI
+215 KKEIPKKEI
-229 PKKEILK
+229 PKKEI
-236 KEILK
+236 
-241 KEILK
+241 
-246 KEILKKEIPKKE
+246 P
-258 ILKKEIPKKEILK
+258 
-271 KEIPKKEIP
+271 
-280 KKEILKKEIP
+280 
-290 KKEILKKEI
+290 
-299 LKKEI
+299 
-304 LKKEIPKK
+304 
-312 EILKKEIPKKEAEN
+312 KKEIPKKEAEN
-326 ESKNQVFIAEKNDTF
+326 ESKNQVFIAEKNDAF

-404 IDLVGRTELANRK
+404 IDLVARTELANRK

>member
-1 MLVRLGVVACL
+1 M
-12 FWLHFAYATTL
+12 HFAYATTL

-28 VPFGSSSVKILF
+28 VPFGSSSVKISF
-40 NQEVKKFKEVSLKN
+40 NQEVKKFKEVSLKD

-88 LARVVISHAPK
+88 LARMVISHAPK

-111 YVSIVEKKPLV
+111 YVSIVEKKPLT
-122 RHQMAPKPPK
+122 RHQMAPKLPK

-138 PTPKPAPKSIKK
+138 PTPKSAPKSIKK
-150 EAKEKTPIKHA
+150 EAKEIKEKTPIKHA
-161 HSKHAHSPLN
+161 HSKHAHSQLN
-171 ERSAKKEIPKK
+171 ERSA
-182 EIPKKEILK
+182 
-191 KEILKKEILKK
+191 
-202 EIPKKEILKKEIP
+202 
-215 KKEILKKEIPKKEI
+215 
-229 PKKEILK
+229 
-236 KEILK
+236 
-241 KEILK
+241 
-246 KEILKKEIPKKE
+246 
-258 ILKKEIPKKEILK
+258 
-271 KEIPKKEIP
+271 
-280 KKEILKKEIP
+280 
-290 KKEILKKEI
+290 
-299 LKKEI
+299 
-304 LKKEIPKK
+304 
-312 EILKKEIPKKEAEN
+312 KKEIPKKEAEN

-382 FLHKELK
+382 FLHRELK

-404 IDLVGRTELANRK
+404 IDLVGRTELANKK

-432 HSTSNAHGIETYF
+432 RSTSNAHGIETYF

-476 LLNSLNTQRLIVSN
+476 FLNSLNTQRLIVSN

-503 IRKNYPDVVDGGVRE
+503 VRKNYPDVVDGGVRE

>member
-12 FWLHFAYATTL
+12 FWLHYAYATTL
-23 KIINI
+23 KITNI
-28 VPFGSSSVKILF
+28 VPFGSSSVKMVF
-40 NQEVKKFKEVSLKN
+40 NQEIKKFKEVSLKN

-68 KKHYQFSKQSSIT
+68 KKHYQFSKQSFIT

-88 LARVVISHAPK
+88 LVRVVIGYAPK

-111 YVSIVEKKPLV
+111 YISIVEKKPLI
-122 RHQMAPKPPK
+122 RHQITPKPPK

-138 PTPKPAPKSIKK
+138 QVPKPTPKPIKK
-150 EAKEKTPIKHA
+150 EAKKTKEKTPT
-161 HSKHAHSPLN
+161 KHAHSPLN
-171 ERSAKKEIPKK
+171 ERSAKKEI
-182 EIPKKEILK
+182 L
-191 KEILKKEILKK
+191 
-202 EIPKKEILKKEIP
+202 
-215 KKEILKKEIPKKEI
+215 
-229 PKKEILK
+229 
-236 KEILK
+236 
-241 KEILK
+241 
-246 KEILKKEIPKKE
+246 
-258 ILKKEIPKKEILK
+258 
-271 KEIPKKEIP
+271 
-280 KKEILKKEIP
+280 
-290 KKEILKKEI
+290 
-299 LKKEI
+299 
-304 LKKEIPKK
+304 
-312 EILKKEIPKKEAEN
+312 KKEAEN
-326 ESKNQVFIAEKNDTF
+326 ESKNPIFIIEKNDTW

-404 IDLVGRTELANRK
+404 IDLVARTELANK
-417 SADLFI
+417 KGADLFI

-432 HSTSNAHGIETYF
+432 RSTSNAHGIETYF

-476 LLNSLNTQRLIVSN
+476 FLNSLNTQRLIVSN

-503 IRKNYPDVVDGGVRE
+503 VRKNYPDVVDGGVRE

>member
-1 MLVRLGVVACL
+1 M
-12 FWLHFAYATTL
+12 HFAYATTL

-28 VPFGSSSVKILF
+28 VPFGSSSVKISF
-40 NQEVKKFKEVSLKN
+40 NQEIKKFKEVSLKN

-81 IAQFSPK
+81 IAQFNPK

-111 YVSIVEKKPLV
+111 YVSIVEKKPLT
-122 RHQMAPKPPK
+122 RHQMVPKPPK
-132 HHALKH
+132 HRTLKH

-150 EAKEKTPIKHA
+150 EAKEIKEAKEKTPTKHA
-161 HSKHAHSPLN
+161 RSKHTHSQLN

-182 EIPKKEILK
+182 E
-191 KEILKKEILKK
+191 
-202 EIPKKEILKKEIP
+202 
-215 KKEILKKEIPKKEI
+215 
-229 PKKEILK
+229 
-236 KEILK
+236 
-241 KEILK
+241 
-246 KEILKKEIPKKE
+246 
-258 ILKKEIPKKEILK
+258 
-271 KEIPKKEIP
+271 
-280 KKEILKKEIP
+280 
-290 KKEILKKEI
+290 
-299 LKKEI
+299 
-304 LKKEIPKK
+304 
-312 EILKKEIPKKEAEN
+312 AEN
-326 ESKNQVFIAEKNDTF
+326 EGKNQVFIAEKNDTF

-404 IDLVGRTELANRK
+404 IDLVARTELANKK

-432 HSTSNAHGIETYF
+432 RSTSNAHGIETYF

-456 VAEQENKDDV
+456 VAEQENKDNV

-490 KLAIDVQYGMLQS
+490 KLALDVQYGMLQS

-562 DGIDSFFSKND
+562 DGIDSFFSKNDWAMIRL

>member
-1 MLVRLGVVACL
+1 M
-12 FWLHFAYATTL
+12 HFAYATTL

-28 VPFGSSSVKILF
+28 VPFGSSSVKISF
-40 NQEVKKFKEVSLKN
+40 NQEIKKFKEVSLKN

-111 YVSIVEKKPLV
+111 YVSIVEKKPLTK
-122 RHQMAPKPPK
+122 HQMAPKPPK
-132 HHALKH
+132 HHVLKH

-150 EAKEKTPIKHA
+150 EAKEIKEKTPTKHA
-161 HSKHAHSPLN
+161 RSKHTHSQLN

-182 EIPKKEILK
+182 G
-191 KEILKKEILKK
+191 
-202 EIPKKEILKKEIP
+202 
-215 KKEILKKEIPKKEI
+215 
-229 PKKEILK
+229 
-236 KEILK
+236 
-241 KEILK
+241 
-246 KEILKKEIPKKE
+246 
-258 ILKKEIPKKEILK
+258 
-271 KEIPKKEIP
+271 
-280 KKEILKKEIP
+280 
-290 KKEILKKEI
+290 
-299 LKKEI
+299 
-304 LKKEIPKK
+304 
-312 EILKKEIPKKEAEN
+312 AEN
-326 ESKNQVFIAEKNDTF
+326 EGKNQVFIAEKNDAF
-341 IKTKRKKHKKI
+341 IKNKRKKHKKI

-404 IDLVGRTELANRK
+404 IDLVARTELANKK

-432 HSTSNAHGIETYF
+432 RSTSNAHGIETYF

-456 VAEQENKDDV
+456 VAEQENKDNV

>member
-12 FWLHFAYATTL
+12 FWLHFACATTL

-28 VPFGSSSVKILF
+28 VPFGSSSVKISF
-40 NQEVKKFKEVSLKN
+40 NQEIKKFKEVSLKN

-111 YVSIVEKKPLV
+111 YVSIVEKKPLS

-150 EAKEKTPIKHA
+150 EAKEKTPTKHA
-161 HSKHAHSPLN
+161 RSKHAHSQWN
-171 ERSAKKEIPKK
+171 ERSAKKEIP
-182 EIPKKEILK
+182 
-191 KEILKKEILKK
+191 
-202 EIPKKEILKKEIP
+202 
-215 KKEILKKEIPKKEI
+215 
-229 PKKEILK
+229 
-236 KEILK
+236 
-241 KEILK
+241 
-246 KEILKKEIPKKE
+246 
-258 ILKKEIPKKEILK
+258 
-271 KEIPKKEIP
+271 
-280 KKEILKKEIP
+280 
-290 KKEILKKEI
+290 
-299 LKKEI
+299 
-304 LKKEIPKK
+304 
-312 EILKKEIPKKEAEN
+312 KKEIPKKEAEN
-326 ESKNQVFIAEKNDTF
+326 ESKNQVFIAEKNDAF
-341 IKTKRKKHKKI
+341 IKNKRKKHKKI

-404 IDLVGRTELANRK
+404 IDLVARTELANKK

-432 HSTSNAHGIETYF
+432 RSTSNAHGIETYF

-456 VAEQENKDDV
+456 VAEQENKDNV

>member
-28 VPFGSSSVKILF
+28 VPFGSSSVKISF
-40 NQEVKKFKEVSLKN
+40 NQEIKKFKEVSLKN

-88 LARVVISHAPK
+88 LVRVVISHAPK

-111 YVSIVEKKPLV
+111 YVSIVEKKPLS
-122 RHQMAPKPPK
+122 RHQMVPKLLK

-150 EAKEKTPIKHA
+150 EAKEIKEKTPTKHA
-161 HSKHAHSPLN
+161 RSKHTHSQLN

-182 EIPKKEILK
+182 EIPKKEI
-191 KEILKKEILKK
+191 
-202 EIPKKEILKKEIP
+202 
-215 KKEILKKEIPKKEI
+215 
-229 PKKEILK
+229 
-236 KEILK
+236 
-241 KEILK
+241 
-246 KEILKKEIPKKE
+246 
-258 ILKKEIPKKEILK
+258 
-271 KEIPKKEIP
+271 
-280 KKEILKKEIP
+280 
-290 KKEILKKEI
+290 
-299 LKKEI
+299 
-304 LKKEIPKK
+304 
-312 EILKKEIPKKEAEN
+312 PKKEAEK
-326 ESKNQVFIAEKNDTF
+326 ESKNQVFIAEKNDAS

-404 IDLVGRTELANRK
+404 IDLVARTELANKK

-432 HSTSNAHGIETYF
+432 RSTSNAHGIETYF

-456 VAEQENKDDV
+456 VAEQENKDNV

-476 LLNSLNTQRLIVSN
+476 LLNSLNTQRLIISN